1 MSQPAAPTTDD
12 AMRAR
17 VMRKV
22 AWRLSP
28 FLGLLYFI
36 NYLDRSNIGFAA
48 PHGMNEALGF
58 DSSAY
63 GLASG
68 LFFIGYLILEVPSN
82 LALHRFGARRWIARI
97 MVSWGIVASL
107 MAFVPNAGSMYALR
121 FLLGIAEAGFFP
133 GIILY
138 LTYWFPKRQRAKAV
152 ALFMVAVPLSS
163 VIGSP
168 LSAWLI
174 SSGHRVLFDLDGW
187 RFMFLIEGIPAIVI
201 GVLCWFYLTDRPHQ
215 ARWLAEDERDWLQ
228 REMDTEHEQ
237 TARRYHV
244 PLRKSLTQPRIW
256 ALAFVYFG
264 IVYGLYA
271 VGFFLP
277 TIIAGFSET
286 FDTNFSILQQ
296 GLIVA
301 IPYAFGCVAMVLWS
315 RHGDRTRER
324 VWHVALPAII
334 GGIAIPIALYLGS
347 PFTTM
352 IAVTVCTMGICAAL
366 PTFWPL
372 PTMFLSGAAAAAG
385 IALINSIGNTAGFLG
400 PYITGW
406 LTDWT
411 GTEKLGLWVVGIVMV
426 AAGVVAVALR
436 AAPAPDDEDAVE
448 SDLAGHA

>member
-1 MSQPAAPTTDD
+1 VPDLAVSDD

-36 NYLDRSNIGFAA
+36 NYLDRTNISFAA

-58 DSSAY
+58 SKAAV

-82 LALHRFGARRWIARI
+82 LALHKFGARRWIARI
-97 MVSWGIVASL
+97 MVSWGIVASA
-107 MAFVPNAGSMYALR
+107 MAFVPNAGTMYALR

-133 GIILY
+133 GIILF
-138 LTYWFPKRQRAKAV
+138 LTFWFPKRQRAKAV

-174 SSGHRVLFDLDGW
+174 SSGHQVLFGLDGW
-187 RFMFLIEGIPAIVI
+187 RFMFLVEGLPAIVI
-201 GVLCWFYLTDRPHQ
+201 GVVCWFYLTDRPKD
-215 ARWLAEDERDWLQ
+215 AKWLADDERAWLQ
-228 REMDTEHEQ
+228 HEMDTEHEA
-237 TARRYHV
+237 TSRRYHY
-244 PLRKSLTQPRIW
+244 PIRKALLQPRIW

-277 TIIAGFSET
+277 TIVAGFAET
-286 FDTNFSILQQ
+286 YDTDFSVFQQ

-301 IPYAFGCVAMVLWS
+301 IPFAFGAVAMVLCSW
-315 RHGDRTRER
+315 HGDRTRER
-324 VWHVALPAII
+324 VWHVALPAIV
-334 GGIAIPIALYLGS
+334 GGVAIPVALYLSS
-347 PFTTM
+347 PFTAM
-352 IAVTVCTMGICAAL
+352 VAVTICTMGICAAL

-385 IALINSIGNTAGFLG
+385 IALINSVGNTAGFLG

-406 LTDWT
+406 LTDLT
-411 GTEKLGLWVVGIVMV
+411 GSEKLGLCVVGIVMV
-426 AAGVVAVALR
+426 VAGFVAVALR
-436 AAPAPDDEDAVE
+436 AAPTPDDAEAVE
-448 SDLAGHA
+448 TDLVGHA

>member
-1 MSQPAAPTTDD
+1 MSQPTAPSVDD

-36 NYLDRSNIGFAA
+36 NYLDRTNISFAA
-48 PHGMNEALGF
+48 PHGMNDALGF
-58 DSSAY
+58 DKAAF

-107 MAFVPNAGSMYALR
+107 MAFVPNAGTMYALR
-121 FLLGIAEAGFFP
+121 FLLGVAEAGFFP

-174 SSGHRVLFDLDGW
+174 SSGHQVLFNLDGW
-187 RFMFLIEGIPAIVI
+187 RFMFLVEGLPAILI
-201 GVLCWFYLTDRPHQ
+201 GIVCWFYLTDRPQ
-215 ARWLAEDERDWLQ
+215 DATWLADDERAWLQ
-228 REMDTEHEQ
+228 HEMDTEHEQ
-237 TARRYHV
+237 TARRYHY
-244 PLRKSLTQPRIW
+244 PIKKALLQPRIW

-277 TIIAGFSET
+277 TIVAGFAET
-286 FDTNFSILQQ
+286 FDTDFSVLQQ

-301 IPYAFGCVAMVLWS
+301 IPFAFGAIAMVLCSW
-315 RHGDRTRER
+315 HGDRTRER

-334 GGIAIPIALYLGS
+334 GGVAIPVALYLHS
-347 PFTTM
+347 PFTAM
-352 IAVTVCTMGICAAL
+352 VAVTICTMGICAAL

-406 LTDWT
+406 LTDLT

-426 AAGVVAVALR
+426 AAGFVAVALK
-436 AAPAPDDEDAVE
+436 AAPAPDDEEAAE
-448 SDLAGHA
+448 TDLVGHA